1 MASSTFHPGH
11 HLASPGRMALAGAVL
26 FIVLS
31 LLFWATAAAQALP
44 PETPAW
50 VQQFTPD
57 AGLERLTLGLA
68 WSAIAGAIL
77 GVLVSA
83 AAIGLRR
90 RARGH

>member
-1 MASSTFHPGH
+1 MASSTVHPGH
-11 HLASPGRMALAGAVL
+11 HLARPGRMALTGAAL
-26 FIVLS
+26 FVVLS

-77 GVLVSA
+77 GVLVSV
-83 AAIGLRR
+83 AAIALRR
-90 RARGH
+90 RAGGH